1 MKPASL
7 SASATDKFQSCHAD
21 FWANYII
28 RARDLSGVAADLGT
42 TCHSALQELVERGL
56 HFPQQPLTVLIE
68 IFDKHYDKMFPGD
81 DSKRDDG
88 RKMMR
93 NWYERSGDD
102 FWKGRTVLTTE
113 VKKSFP
119 VKLPDGTEIP
129 FNYIFDR
136 LDSIDGGRR
145 IDVVDYKSVALPV
158 QPEELPRR
166 VQPRVYALATQIE
179 YPDVEEIRVY
189 YDLLRYEMV
198 GYTFTREDNIAT
210 WRWLKALV
218 QEIWDA
224 DGTQETINPNCRW
237 CIRKIECKEFL
248 KHDEVGGLLKISDP
262 AIAADA
268 RAILEWKRA
277 AIVNA
282 INSLDEVIF
291 QYAETAEVMEFQT
304 EKTKVSIGVSG
315 RREVDSERVANVV
328 GPDLMSKY
336 GNVGV
341 TAIDAMLKAG
351 ELTDEQAS
359 EVRQL
364 IRKKMTAPKIK
375 TVPLTPF
382 DEED

>member
-1 MKPASL
+1 MKPTSL
-7 SASATDKFQSCHAD
+7 SASATDKFQACPAD
-21 FWANYII
+21 FKATYID
-28 RARDLSGVAADLGT
+28 RAHDVSGVAADLGT
-42 TCHSALQELVERGL
+42 VCHSALQELVERGL

-68 IFDKHYDKMFPGD
+68 IFDRHYDKMFPAD
-81 DSKRDDG
+81 DSKREDG

-102 FWKGRTVLTTE
+102 YWQGRTVLSTE

-136 LDSIDGGRR
+136 QDSLRDGAR
-145 IDVVDYKSVALPV
+145 IDVIDYKSVALPV
-158 QPEELPRR
+158 QPEDLPRR
-166 VQPRVYALATQIE
+166 VQPRAYALATQIE
-179 YPDVEEIRVY
+179 FPDAEEIRVY

-210 WRWLKALV
+210 WRWLKQIV
-218 QEIWDA
+218 QDIWDS
-224 DGTQETINPNCRW
+224 DGTLEVINPNCRW
-237 CIRKIECKEFL
+237 CIRKLVCEEFL
-248 KHDEVGGLLKISDP
+248 RHDEVGGMLKVSDP
-262 AIAADA
+262 TYAADA
-268 RAILEWKRA
+268 RAMLEWKRA

-282 INSLDEVIF
+282 IQSLDEVLF
-291 QYAETAEVMEFQT
+291 RYAEQHEVLEFQT
-304 EKTKVSIGVSG
+304 DKTKVSIGISG

-328 GPDLMSKY
+328 GPELMAKY